1 MTIASGLL
9 LVQCLGLNLSA
20 PLSWL
25 TWALVLGAWLKRRE
39 ARTAA
44 ELRLVA
50 LLQLVSTGLLA
61 AEMQG
66 LLTSV
71 LQLLTVTVALA
82 GLLQLGGV
90 VSLPALLL
98 RSARLLLA
106 ALPLALVL
114 FLFVPRVAPL
124 WTSDL
129 GPRRGVVTGI
139 SPQMDPLG
147 ISRLA
152 RSDAPAAR
160 VTVAAGQELPRDTY
174 WRVLVHGEFDGR
186 RWNHQD
192 PPPTARLQ
200 VLPSEAAEG
209 SVQWW
214 RIEPSR
220 LRAVPWDGMAQPTAV
235 ASPSPVM
242 GSCA

>member
-61 AEMQG
+61 AQMQG

-82 GLLQLGGV
+82 GLLQLGG
-90 VSLPALLL
+90 
-98 RSARLLLA
+98 RSWSVILCRA
-106 ALPLALVL
+106 ACGCWPIWA
-114 FLFVPRVAPL
+114 
-124 WTSDL
+124 
-129 GPRRGVVTGI
+129 
-139 SPQMDPLG
+139 
-147 ISRLA
+147 
-152 RSDAPAAR
+152 
-160 VTVAAGQELPRDTY
+160 
-174 WRVLVHGEFDGR
+174 
-186 RWNHQD
+186 
-192 PPPTARLQ
+192 
-200 VLPSEAAEG
+200 
-209 SVQWW
+209 
-214 RIEPSR
+214 
-220 LRAVPWDGMAQPTAV
+220 
-235 ASPSPVM
+235 
-242 GSCA
+242 

>member
-1 MTIASGLL
+1 MPWGCCWFNAWGSTF
-9 LVQCLGLNLSA
+9 Q

-61 AEMQG
+61 AQMQG

-139 SPQMDPLG
+139 SPRWIRWGSADWPAVMPLPRA
-147 ISRLA
+147 SRWRLGRIAPRHLLA
-152 RSDAPAAR
+152 RSR
-160 VTVAAGQELPRDTY
+160 SWGV
-174 WRVLVHGEFDGR
+174 
-186 RWNHQD
+186 RW
-192 PPPTARLQ
+192 PPL
-200 VLPSEAAEG
+200 
-209 SVQWW
+209 
-214 RIEPSR
+214 EPS
-220 LRAVPWDGMAQPTAV
+220 GSTAHG
-235 ASPSPVM
+235 PSAGPAFR
-242 GSCA
+242 GC